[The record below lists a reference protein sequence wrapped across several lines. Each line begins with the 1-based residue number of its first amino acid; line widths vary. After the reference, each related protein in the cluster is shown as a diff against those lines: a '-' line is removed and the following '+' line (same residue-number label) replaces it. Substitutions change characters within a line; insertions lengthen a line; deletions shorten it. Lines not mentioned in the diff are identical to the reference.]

1 LHFWTVNALTKFV
14 GQLLVVHLK
23 LLLFL
28 FKVEQE
34 DVNQEDLCD
43 AMEDDEIKIKESMEA
58 MKSLFV
64 RFLELHTV
72 VQVIN
77 SSFSIIYNTCM

>member
-1 LHFWTVNALTKFV
+1 M
-14 GQLLVVHLK
+14 LVSIV
-23 LLLFL
+23 F
-28 FKVEQE
+28 Q
-34 DVNQEDLCD
+34 
-43 AMEDDEIKIKESMEA
+43 ESMEA

-77 SSFSIIYNTCM
+77 SSCSIIYNTCM